1 MQSRTTARE
10 YDHAPVPAREPFRLE
25 RPANRRFDVIEG
37 HHERGREAPVP
48 PRAIQA
54 PVDEPVRPFDRAAA
68 PVARPAFAPSAAAA
82 WSPAQ
87 ATNPIAVEQYRRMAS
102 LLLRAQATQGTRVIM
117 VTSALPGEG
126 KSLTAA
132 NLALTLCRSYRRRTL
147 VIDADL
153 RRPSLHTVFRVSGAH
168 GLTDYLNARHEM
180 DLPAIEVYPDLQI
193 VPAGPPTSDPMGG
206 LASARMQGVINA
218 AADAFEWVV
227 IDTPPVALLPDAHV
241 LSAMVDG
248 VVLVIE
254 AAGTQFEDA
263 SRAVDTLGRDRI
275 LGVVLN
281 RAADGLAR
289 IGQYAHYY

>member
-1 MQSRTTARE
+1 
-10 YDHAPVPAREPFRLE
+10 
-25 RPANRRFDVIEG
+25 
-37 HHERGREAPVP
+37 
-48 PRAIQA
+48 
-54 PVDEPVRPFDRAAA
+54 
-68 PVARPAFAPSAAAA
+68 
-82 WSPAQ
+82 
-87 ATNPIAVEQYRRMAS
+87 
-102 LLLRAQATQGTRVIM
+102 
-117 VTSALPGEG
+117 
-126 KSLTAA
+126 
-132 NLALTLCRSYRRRTL
+132 
-147 VIDADL
+147 
-153 RRPSLHTVFRVSGAH
+153 
-168 GLTDYLNARHEM
+168 
-180 DLPAIEVYPDLQI
+180 
-193 VPAGPPTSDPMGG
+193 
-206 LASARMQGVINA
+206 MQGVINA